1 MGKKIFKKLA
11 FSGLAVCIGALAL
24 LGCACTPATSA
35 TQGTHG
41 ASSGTDGGASR
52 PAGTNTSPFGLNPA
66 TDPTV
71 YTTSTG
77 LEIKYANELSNS
89 NLAGYT
95 YFTMGEYEGTPINW
109 VIIGYDPSVS
119 GYVGEF
125 SGESIGQGG
134 LIQGEHNVNSTLDNS
149 PMGNAIRK
157 EFFAISNQA
166 VENEEIGDGC
176 VLCLSEDVIGSA
188 LAHDPTRYSSSN
200 LRTYINNLY
209 STMFND
215 FEKTL
220 IIPQTL
226 KTRYWNWAE
235 DTQVTDS
242 LFPLATGWYFTGSG
256 HLYSSSGAEQNFCAE
271 DYMGSTTDISAP
283 LLSASANFWWRS
295 TAPANYNYR
304 CAFFVTAGG
313 NFGAYNPNA
322 TFYVRPA
329 FVMKLW

>member
-52 PAGTNTSPFGLNPA
+52 PAGTNTSPFGLNPE

-95 YFTMGEYEGTPINW
+95 YFTMGEYDGTPVNW

-119 GYVGEF
+119 NLVGEYTGDF
-125 SGESIGQGG
+125 NQGG
-134 LIQGEHNVNSTLDNS
+134 LIQGGHNVNSTLDNS

-166 VENEEIGDGC
+166 VENDEIGDCC
-176 VLCLSEDVIGSA
+176 VLCLSECVLCTSQFASNNIYEGSILQERMHELYENNLNLSVA
-188 LAHDPTRYSSSN
+188 EKQYVKKQSFSTNYLSTSCTSEDQDFFSLAGRSEKFNCISYLTSAN
-200 LRTYINNLY
+200 LRYTTLIATNNLN
-209 STMFND
+209 T
-215 FEKTL
+215 
-220 IIPQTL
+220 
-226 KTRYWNWAE
+226 YW
-235 DTQVTDS
+235 
-242 LFPLATGWYFTGSG
+242 LRSG
-256 HLYSSSGAEQNFCAE
+256 YTSNSYVYHVG
-271 DYMGSTTDISAP
+271 DTTDAVVG
-283 LLSASANFWWRS
+283 
-295 TAPANYNYR
+295 Y
-304 CAFFVTAGG
+304 GG
-313 NFGAYNPNA
+313 KPSLAMG
-322 TFYVRPA
+322 VRPA
-329 FVMKLW
+329 FVMKLM